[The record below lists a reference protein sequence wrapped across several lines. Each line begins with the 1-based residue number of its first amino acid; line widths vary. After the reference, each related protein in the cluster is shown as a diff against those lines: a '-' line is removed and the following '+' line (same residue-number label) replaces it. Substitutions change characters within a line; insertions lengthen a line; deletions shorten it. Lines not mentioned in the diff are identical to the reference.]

1 MAGGSTTRTEPWEA
15 QQDYLKKG
23 FQQAENLYNLQPMG
37 TPYYGGPT
45 VAGFDPAQEAA
56 QGGVLGY
63 AGGPRPGVMQA
74 GTEQALMQGLQGGQ
88 GVNYG
93 AGSPFSAMMN
103 RAEEQVRG
111 KLLGTTLPEIRQGM
125 VGLNQSVQP
134 GGGSR
139 GDLLQEKAI
148 TAAAKEFAGKTA
160 DQWGGAWNAA
170 QAARPEYMRMSG
182 QIQQDP
188 LSMYGAMADVGA
200 DRRAMTQEGIN
211 RAMQRYDWGQAAPQ
225 RALQNYLASVT
236 GDYGSVV
243 NQSQQPN
250 ILGAIG
256 SAAGGGLL
264 GGLGG
269 IFGA

>member
-1 MAGGSTTRTEPWEA
+1 MAGGSVTKTEPWEEQQKYLTQGFEQA
-15 QQDYLKKG
+15 Q
-23 FQQAENLYNLQPMG
+23 NLYNLNPMG

-111 KLLGTTLPEIRQGM
+111 KLLGTTLPEIRQSM
-125 VGLNQSVQP
+125 VGLNQPVQP

-139 GDLLQEKAI
+139 GDLLQEKAVG
-148 TAAAKEFAGKTA
+148 AAAKEFAGQIA
-160 DQWGGAWNAA
+160 DQWGGAWTAA
-170 QAARPEYMRMSG
+170 QQARPEYMRQAG
-182 QIQQDP
+182 AIQQQP
-188 LSMYGAMADVGA
+188 LAMYGAMADVGA

-211 RAMQRYDWGQAAPQ
+211 RSMQAYDWQQAAPQ

-236 GDYGSVV
+236 GDYGSVTT
-243 NQSQQPN
+243 QQQQPN
-250 ILGAIG
+250 LLGAV
-256 SAAGGGLL
+256 GGML
-264 GGLGG
+264 GGKL
-269 IFGA
+269 FG

>member
-1 MAGGSTTRTEPWEA
+1 MAGGAVTKTEPWEEQQQYLTQGFEQA
-15 QQDYLKKG
+15 Q
-23 FQQAENLYNLQPMG
+23 NLYNLNPMG

-56 QGGVLGY
+56 QGAALGY
-63 AGGPRPGVMQA
+63 ATGPRPGVMQA

-111 KLLGTTLPEIRQGM
+111 KLLGTTLPGIRQAM
-125 VGLNQSVQP
+125 VGLGGPVQP

-139 GDLLQEKAI
+139 GDLMQERAVQ
-148 TAAAKEFAGKTA
+148 AAAKEFAGKTA
-160 DQWGGAWNAA
+160 DQWGGAWTAA
-170 QAARPEYMRMSG
+170 QQARPDYMRMSG

-188 LSMYGAMADVGA
+188 LAMYGAMADVGA

-211 RAMQRYDWGQAAPQ
+211 QAMSRYDWGQAAPQ

-243 NQSQQPN
+243 TQQNQPN

-256 SAAGGGLL
+256 SAIGGGLL
-264 GGLGG
+264 G
-269 IFGA
+269 

>member
-1 MAGGSTTRTEPWEA
+1 MAGGSITKTEPWEA
-15 QQDYLKKG
+15 QQKYLTQG
-23 FQQAENLYNLQPMG
+23 FQRAQDLYNRQPMG
-37 TPYYGGPT
+37 TPSYGGPT
-45 VAGFDPAQEAA
+45 VAGFDPTQEAA

-63 AGGPRPGVMQA
+63 TTGPRPGVMQA

-111 KLLGTTLPEIRQGM
+111 KLLGTTLPGIRQAM
-125 VGLNQSVQP
+125 VGLSGPVQP

-139 GDLLQEKAI
+139 GDLMQERAI
-148 TAAAKEFAGKTA
+148 QAAAKEFAGKTA
-160 DQWGGAWNAA
+160 DQWGGAWSAA
-170 QAARPEYMRMSG
+170 QQARPDYMRMSG

-188 LSMYGAMADVGA
+188 LAMYGAMADVGA

-211 RAMQRYDWGQAAPQ
+211 QAMARQQFEQAGPQ

-243 NQSQQPN
+243 TQQNQPN

-256 SAAGGGLL
+256 SAIGGGLL
-264 GGLGG
+264 GGGG
-269 IFGA
+269 FNIG

>member
-1 MAGGSTTRTEPWEA
+1 MAGGSVPKTDPWEA
-15 QQDYLKKG
+15 QQKYLTHG
-23 FQQAENLYNLQPMG
+23 FQQAQDLYNMNPMG

-74 GTEQALMQGLQGGQ
+74 GTEQALMQGLAG
-88 GVNYG
+88 G
-93 AGSPFSAMMN
+93 AGANLTGAGNPFSAMMN
-103 RAEEQVRG
+103 TAG
-111 KLLGTTLPEIRQGM
+111 RQA
-125 VGLNQSVQP
+125 LNQLTGTVLPGIRESIVYSQP
-134 GGGSR
+134 GGGTR
-139 GDLLQEKAI
+139 GDLLQDKAI
-148 TAAAKEFAGKTA
+148 AAASQQLIDKAAGMYGDA
-160 DQWGGAWNAA
+160 WGAA
-170 QAARPEYMRMSG
+170 EGRVPEYMRMSG
-182 QIQQDP
+182 QVQQDP
-188 LSMYGAMADVGA
+188 LAMYGAMADVGA

-211 RAMQRYDWGQAAPQ
+211 RSMQRYDWQQAAPQ

-250 ILGAIG
+250 LLGAIG

>member
-1 MAGGSTTRTEPWEA
+1 MAGGSVTKTEPWEEQQKYLTQGFEQA
-15 QQDYLKKG
+15 Q
-23 FQQAENLYNLQPMG
+23 NLYNLNPMG
-37 TPYYGGPT
+37 TPYYPGQT

-93 AGSPFSAMMN
+93 AGSPFSAMMG
-103 RAEEQVRG
+103 RAEEQVRN
-111 KLLGTTLPEIRQGM
+111 KLLGTTLPGIRENMMMSGQY
-125 VGLNQSVQP
+125 

-139 GDLLQEKAI
+139 GDLLQEKAL
-148 TAAAKEFAGKTA
+148 ASAAKEFAGKTA
-160 DQWGGAWNAA
+160 DQWGDAWSAA
-170 QAARPEYMRMSG
+170 QAQVPEYMRMSG

-188 LSMYGAMADVGA
+188 LAMYGAIGDVGA

-243 NQSQQPN
+243 TQSQQPN
-250 ILGAIG
+250 LLGAIG

-264 GGLGG
+264 GGLGN
-269 IFGA
+269 IFG

>member
-74 GTEQALMQGLQGGQ
+74 GTEQALMQGLAGGQ

-103 RAEEQVRG
+103 RAEEQVRN
-111 KLLGTTLPEIRQGM
+111 KLTGTTLPNIREQMMLSG
-125 VGLNQSVQP
+125 QY

-139 GDLLQEKAI
+139 GDLLQEKAVG
-148 TAAAKEFAGKTA
+148 AAAKEFAGNIA
-160 DQWGGAWNAA
+160 DQWGGAWTAA
-170 QAARPEYMRMSG
+170 QQARPEYMRMSG
-182 QIQQDP
+182 QVQQDP
-188 LSMYGAMADVGA
+188 LAMYGAIGDVGA

-243 NQSQQPN
+243 TQNQQPN
-250 ILGAIG
+250 ILGAV
-256 SAAGGGLL
+256 GGLL
-264 GGLGG
+264 GGGLGNILG
-269 IFGA
+269 

>member
-1 MAGGSTTRTEPWEA
+1 MAGGATTKVSPWED
-15 QQDYLKKG
+15 QQDYLKSG
-23 FQQAENLYNLQPMG
+23 FQRAEDLYNRQPYG
-37 TPYYGGPT
+37 TQPFAGPT

-63 AGGPRPGVMQA
+63 AGGPRPGIMQA
-74 GTEQALMQGLQGGQ
+74 GTETALMKGLAGGA

-93 AGSPFSAMMN
+93 AGSTFSQMMN
-103 RAEEQVRG
+103 IAGRDVTRN
-111 KLLGTTLPEIRQGM
+111 LTGTVLPGIRQGM

-139 GDLLQEKAI
+139 GDLLQEKAVQ
-148 TAAAKEFAGKTA
+148 AAAKEFAGNIA
-160 DQWGGAWNAA
+160 DQWGGAWTAA
-170 QAARPEYMRMSG
+170 QQARPDYMRMSG

-188 LSMYGAMADVGA
+188 LAMYGAMADVGA

-211 RAMQRYDWGQAAPQ
+211 QAMARQQFEQAGPQ

-243 NQSQQPN
+243 TQQNQPN
-250 ILGAIG
+250 LLGAAA
-256 SAAGGGLL
+256 SAIGGGLFGGGGFNL
-264 GGLGG
+264 G
-269 IFGA
+269 

>member
-1 MAGGSTTRTEPWEA
+1 MAGGSVTKTEPWEA
-15 QQDYLKKG
+15 QQKYLTQG
-23 FQQAENLYNLQPMG
+23 FEQAQNLYNLQPMG

-74 GTEQALMQGLQGGQ
+74 GTEQALMQGLAG
-88 GVNYG
+88 G
-93 AGSPFSAMMN
+93 AGANLTGAGNPFSAMMN
-103 RAEEQVRG
+103 TAG
-111 KLLGTTLPEIRQGM
+111 RQA
-125 VGLNQSVQP
+125 LNQLTGTVLPGIRESIVYSQP
-134 GGGSR
+134 GGGTR
-139 GDLLQEKAI
+139 GDLLQDKAI
-148 TAAAKEFAGKTA
+148 ASASQQLIDKAAGMYGDA
-160 DQWGGAWNAA
+160 WGAA
-170 QAARPEYMRMSG
+170 EGRVPEYMRMSG
-182 QIQQDP
+182 QVQQDP
-188 LSMYGAMADVGA
+188 LAMYGAMADVGA

-211 RAMQRYDWGQAAPQ
+211 RSMQSYDWQQAAPQ

-250 ILGAIG
+250 LLGAIG

>member
-1 MAGGSTTRTEPWEA
+1 MAGGSTTKTAPWEG
-15 QQDYLKKG
+15 QQEYLTKG
-23 FQQAENLYNLQPMG
+23 FQRAEDLYNENLGRG

-56 QGGVLGY
+56 QGATLGY
-63 AGGPRPGVMQA
+63 ATGPRPGVMQA

-139 GDLLQEKAI
+139 GDLLQEKAV
-148 TAAAKEFAGKTA
+148 TAAAKEFAGNIA
-160 DQWGGAWNAA
+160 DQWGGAWTTA
-170 QAARPEYMRMSG
+170 QSQVPEYMRMSG
-182 QIQQDP
+182 QVQATP

-211 RAMQRYDWGQAAPQ
+211 RSMQAYDWEQGAPQ

-243 NQSQQPN
+243 NQTQQPN
-250 ILGAIG
+250 IMGAL
-256 SAAGGGLL
+256 GGLL
-264 GGLGG
+264 GGGLGL
-269 IFGA
+269 